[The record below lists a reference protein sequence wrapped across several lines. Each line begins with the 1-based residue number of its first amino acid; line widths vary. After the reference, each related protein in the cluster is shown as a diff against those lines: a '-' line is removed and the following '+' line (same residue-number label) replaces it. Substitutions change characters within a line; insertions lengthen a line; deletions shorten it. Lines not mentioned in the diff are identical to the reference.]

1 MHPAY
6 KHLRDRLRIA
16 ELTWPQ
22 IAGLFAGLMSG
33 LVFALY
39 LSPFSPYLTLCFS
52 IYIASIP
59 AGTVLLAT
67 STEFDLWLYVRACIS
82 EQLTDGKYTAGSGEH
97 GAGYVIRPDKPSR
110 KRPTSKRDDATRV
123 DLGALWAS

>member
-16 ELTWPQ
+16 ELTVPQ

-33 LVFALY
+33 LMFALY
-39 LSPFSPYLTLCFS
+39 LSPFSPYLTLCLS

-67 STEFDLWLYVRACIS
+67 STEFDLWLYIRACVGEWRS
-82 EQLTDGKYTAGSGEH
+82 DGRYTAGPGHEFT
-97 GAGYVIRPDKPSR
+97 GYVIEPAEASGRPQNSE
-110 KRPTSKRDDATRV
+110 RDGPV
-123 DLGALWAS
+123 DLEELWTV

>member
-1 MHPAY
+1 
-6 KHLRDRLRIA
+6 LRIA